1 MVAAGCIFTDG
12 KLVLA
17 GYHPQKGYITG
28 IGGKSCAN
36 ETPINTAFREMLEE
50 LFLVFDYPF
59 LNELIAL
66 RTPKLTT
73 VTQEYTNHVFSLN
86 DLTDMLRL
94 LSAKKLVSPFYK
106 VFPTTVGE
114 LVLNRRITDSSE
126 ISHLVILPVLS
137 EIVVANHFIRDVI
150 AVSKLLNR

>member
-36 ETPINTAFREMLEE
+36 ETPIKTAFREMLEE

-59 LNELIAL
+59 INELIAL
-66 RTPKLTT
+66 RTPKLITI
-73 VTQEYTNHVFSLN
+73 TQEYTNHVFTLD
-86 DLTDMLRL
+86 DLTAMLLL

-126 ISHLVILPVLS
+126 ISHLLVLPVLP
-137 EIVVANHFIRDVI
+137 EIVVADHFIRDVT